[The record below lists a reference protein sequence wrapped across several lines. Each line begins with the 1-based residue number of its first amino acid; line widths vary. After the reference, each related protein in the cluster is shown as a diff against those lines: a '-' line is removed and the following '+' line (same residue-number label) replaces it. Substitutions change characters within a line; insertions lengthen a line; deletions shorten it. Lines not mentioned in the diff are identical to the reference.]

1 MVQSASA
8 VCALWSN
15 SWAGCSLSRAP
26 PRCAHKAKA
35 PASQA
40 CEPDQSGLNLPA
52 GFCASIF
59 ADDIGHARHIAIAA
73 DGVVYVNTWSGRY
86 YAGKAPHAGGFLY
99 AESNDQIVRYALT
112 PGSIVPRGVPEIVVS
127 GLPLTGDHPMRPPQ
141 HGASDT
147 RRHLA
152 L

>member
-1 MVQSASA
+1 MVQSAVCRLRA
-8 VCALWSN
+8 VVEFVGGLLAL
-15 SWAGCSLSRAP
+15 
-26 PRCAHKAKA
+26 
-35 PASQA
+35 
-40 CEPDQSGLNLPA
+40 
-52 GFCASIF
+52 ASIF